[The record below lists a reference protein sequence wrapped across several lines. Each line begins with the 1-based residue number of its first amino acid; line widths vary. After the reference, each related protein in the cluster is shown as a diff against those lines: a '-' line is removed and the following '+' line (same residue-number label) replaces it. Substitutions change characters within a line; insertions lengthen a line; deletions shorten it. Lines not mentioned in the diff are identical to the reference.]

1 MNSADADQIAS
12 KVAKAVYDL
21 ILENW
26 DSVVASGRID
36 PQNNGM
42 AKISLA
48 CQVSTLNSGN
58 HTVGLTIPF
67 RPVKQKVIVTP
78 SDPGLVPDP
87 NPPADPGDFES

>member
-1 MNSADADQIAS
+1 MNGDDANQIAS

-26 DSVVASGRID
+26 DSVMNSGRID

-42 AKISLA
+42 AKITLA
-48 CQVSTLNSGN
+48 CQISTLNSGN

-87 NPPADPGDFES
+87 NPQTDPGDLEL